1 MRLQGKYV
9 QPVVMAGIMAFL
21 MTAFITWFNL
31 GFRPDF
37 VWLWLKA
44 FIVAWPLA
52 SGAAFI
58 AAPGQGETDLDD
70 LQSRALWEETLV
82 LLMPAQ
88 ESSVRHV
95 RDLQTRGLA
104 AFAPGCAR

>member
-44 FIVAWPLA
+44 FVVAWPLA

-58 AAPGQGETDLDD
+58 AGPVTPRITLAIL
-70 LQSRALWEETLV
+70 RAAERL
-82 LLMPAQ
+82 
-88 ESSVRHV
+88 R
-95 RDLQTRGLA
+95 
-104 AFAPGCAR
+104 